1 MLSDYYILGLDTD
14 ASEAEIRDQYLELVK
29 RYPPEKYPRR
39 FQDITESYERIK
51 SKRQAIK
58 SRVLS
63 AVQNSDSEAALAALG
78 RSVNIVRRRAG
89 LSELLMKAG
98 LLDKNGE

>member
-14 ASEAEIRDQYLELVK
+14 ASEGEIRDQYLELVK
-29 RYPPEKYPRR
+29 RYSPEKHPRR

-51 SKRQAIK
+51 SKRRAIK
-58 SRVLS
+58 SRILS
-63 AVQNSDSEAALAALG
+63 AVQASDSEAALAALG

-89 LSELLMKAG
+89 LSEVLMEAG
-98 LLDKNGE
+98 LLDKDGV

>member
-1 MLSDYYILGLDTD
+1 MLLDYYILGLDTD
-14 ASEAEIRDQYLELVK
+14 ASEGEIRHQYLELIK
-29 RYPPEKYPRR
+29 RYSPEKHPRR

-51 SKRQAIK
+51 SKRRAIK
-58 SRVLS
+58 SRILS

-89 LSELLMKAG
+89 LSEVLMEAG
-98 LLDKNGE
+98 LLDKDGV